1 MDLETEFLKFL
12 FGHLSKTVHNE
23 LKLWNFVAPDLP
35 EQIFHIVEIEMP
47 KELKDIYES
56 VKSKI
61 MSEIT
66 TLEGTMELTIINILA
81 KFIRLQQI
89 TSGFVSTGKGKEK
102 ELLHTP
108 KLDALM
114 EEVESIIENDEHVV
128 IWCKFHKSID
138 MISNT
143 LKSKKIKHSILD
155 GRVTNKDEKYK
166 RWKSY
171 QEDENMHV
179 FVGQKES
186 GGFGIELFKMES
198 SSEKYQHDITYE
210 DTFSYDVSEQAQG
223 RIHRLGQKSTC
234 RYVNLLLKDTIDEKI
249 YKSRLEKKKLIDEIM
264 NIGPVNFLQE
274 N

>member
-1 MDLETEFLKFL
+1 
-12 FGHLSKTVHNE
+12 
-23 LKLWNFVAPDLP
+23 
-35 EQIFHIVEIEMP
+35 
-47 KELKDIYES
+47 
-56 VKSKI
+56 
-61 MSEIT
+61 
-66 TLEGTMELTIINILA
+66 
-81 KFIRLQQI
+81 
-89 TSGFVSTGKGKEK
+89 
-102 ELLHTP
+102 
-108 KLDALM
+108 
-114 EEVESIIENDEHVV
+114 
-128 IWCKFHKSID
+128 

-264 NIGPVNFLQE
+264 NVGPVNFLQE